1 MTKLEHLYELALNEH
16 IDIHFFDLKE
26 IGLLGL
32 NVSKENMPHMIFLDH
47 SVKKDTT
54 LHLNILAHELG
65 HYFTSFG
72 NSIAETNYIEKVL
85 NNKCENKADRWA
97 CEFLIREDE
106 LIDALN
112 KNINCIH
119 DLAEYLD
126 VDVEILLKRLEY
138 LALQKPT
145 LRISDT
151 KQLILTNLPN
161 IYLYEDTCT
170 YL

>member
-1 MTKLEHLYELALNEH
+1 MTKLEHLYELARHEH
-16 IDIHFFDLKE
+16 IGIHFFDLKE

-32 NVSKENMPHMIFLDH
+32 NVIKENMPHMIFLDN
-47 SVKKDTT
+47 SVKEYKR
-54 LHLNILAHELG
+54 LHTNVLAHELG

-72 NSIAETNYIEKVL
+72 NSITETNYIEKVL
-85 NNKCENKADRWA
+85 NNKCENKADKWA

-106 LIDALN
+106 LINALN

-119 DLAEYLD
+119 DIAEYLD

-138 LALQKPT
+138 LSLQKPT
-145 LRISDT
+145 LRISAT
-151 KQLILTNLPN
+151 KQLVLTNLPN
-161 IYLYEDTCT
+161 IYLYEDT

>member
-85 NNKCENKADRWA
+85 NNKCEN
-97 CEFLIREDE
+97 
-106 LIDALN
+106 
-112 KNINCIH
+112 CI
-119 DLAEYLD
+119 
-126 VDVEILLKRLEY
+126 
-138 LALQKPT
+138 
-145 LRISDT
+145 
-151 KQLILTNLPN
+151 
-161 IYLYEDTCT
+161 
-170 YL
+170 

>member
-1 MTKLEHLYELALNEH
+1 MTKLEHLYELARLEH
-16 IDIHFFDLKE
+16 IEIHFFDLKE

-32 NVSKENMPHMIFLDH
+32 NVIKENMPHMIFLDI
-47 SVKKDTT
+47 SIKKDIK
-54 LHLNILAHELG
+54 LHTNVLAHELG

-72 NSIAETNYIEKVL
+72 NSINETNYAKKIL
-85 NNKCENKADRWA
+85 NNKVENKADKWA
-97 CEFLIREDE
+97 CEFLVREYE

-138 LALQKPT
+138 LSLQKST

>member
-1 MTKLEHLYELALNEH
+1 MTKLEYLYELALHEN

-32 NVSKENMPHMIFLDH
+32 NVSKENMPHMIFLDT
-47 SVKKDTT
+47 SIKKDTK
-54 LHLNILAHELG
+54 LHTNILAHELG

-85 NNKCENKADRWA
+85 NNKYENKADKWA
-97 CEFLIREDE
+97 CEFLVREDE

-138 LALQKPT
+138 LSLQKST

>member
-1 MTKLEHLYELALNEH
+1 MTKLEQLYEFARHEH
-16 IDIHFFDLKE
+16 IEIHFFNLKE

-32 NVSKENMPHMIFLDH
+32 NVSKKNMPHMIFLDT
-47 SVKKDTT
+47 SIKEDIR
-54 LHLNILAHELG
+54 LHTNVLAHELG

-72 NSIAETNYIEKVL
+72 DSLTETNYIEKVL
-85 NNKCENKADRWA
+85 NNKCENKADKWA
-97 CEFLIREDE
+97 CEFLVKEYE

-138 LALQKPT
+138 LSLQKTT
-145 LRISDT
+145 LRVSDT
-151 KQLILTNLPN
+151 KKLILTNLPN
-161 IYLYEDTCT
+161 IYLYEDTYT
-170 YL
+170 HL

>member
-1 MTKLEHLYELALNEH
+1 MTKLERLYELAHNEN
-16 IDIHFFDLKE
+16 INIHFFNLKE

-32 NVSKENMPHMIFLDH
+32 NVSKENMPHIIFLDH
-47 SVKKDTT
+47 SIREYKR
-54 LHLNILAHELG
+54 LHTNVLAHELG

-119 DLAEYLD
+119 NLAEYLD

-145 LRISDT
+145 LRISDK
-151 KQLILTNLPN
+151 KQLVLTNLPN
-161 IYLYEDTCT
+161 IYFYEDICT